1 MKLYKSNELLFAV
14 TILISLFALSHGDIF
29 NSHLLK
35 KRIRSSSP
43 KAPLELKK
51 ERAEYFF
58 NMLRD
63 PATNRIPANIRYKE
77 LEFAK
82 SLPKKNRLAKTAG
95 ADFTWN
101 EAGPNDVGG
110 RTRALAVDVSNSNT
124 IIAGAASGG
133 LWKSTDNGSSWNY
146 ESSSPDIYSISSL
159 VQDPR
164 NGHTN
169 TWYASTGEWRGASA
183 SDRGFTA
190 FYSGNGLYKSSD
202 NGTSWQLITG
212 TNSDPTKW
220 NSMYD
225 YVSKITISPTT
236 GSIFLASNGFGII
249 KSSAGGNNFTL
260 VLGNANDHYYS
271 DVMALSNGNIIA
283 SLSQSGFNSTKQN
296 DPGIYESTDDGNTW
310 NNITPAS
317 FPSTH
322 ERSVLA
328 ASESNPDIIYVF
340 TNTGDTKSN
349 GDEDLR
355 LHRINLNDGTSSDL
369 SSNLPT
375 FSETGGTL
383 NTQSNY
389 NMVIAVKPDN
399 PNFVLIG
406 GTSLFRSTDGV
417 SSPINN
423 KKQNWIGGYHPTN
436 FFYPNH
442 HPDQHV
448 IAFDPTNPNKIWSG
462 HDGGLSYT
470 TNITDTSFANF
481 FPWIDKNNGY
491 NVTQYYQVSIHKNS
505 GDNRLLGGTQDN
517 GSPYF
522 RLVAGSD
529 VASEDISSGDGAFS
543 YLGTLNDHAYVST
556 PNGSVMRLTYDGS
569 GNPYNPIT
577 EGIGWSVVSPSG
589 ASNQL
594 FINPFVIDPN
604 DENIMYYP
612 AGNKLWR
619 NTSLSNI
626 PNFQQ
631 NGTSSG
637 WSELTDLAVPTD
649 YNITAMEVSTSNSQF
664 VLYYGAYNRNNTPK
678 IFRLNNANTTASGA
692 VDISI
697 PGATS
702 GAYVHNIAVNPEN
715 GNEIVVVFSNY
726 NIDGLFHSTNGGAS
740 YSSIEGKLTG
750 GGIKPG
756 PSLRACTILPTSG
769 GIVYLVG
776 TSTGLYSTTTLNGSN
791 TVWVQES
798 TNKIQNSVVEDVTSR
813 TSDNYVAV
821 GTHGRGIFVGN
832 LNGVV
837 GTKGNKTNVP
847 TNFSLSQ
854 NYPNP
859 FNPSTKIHYSL
870 ANSAKITLTV
880 YDILGNLV
888 QILANEQQTA
898 GNHEVNFN
906 GTNLASGLYIYR
918 LQAQNTEDQ
927 AALFFEQSRKML
939 LIK

>member
-1 MKLYKSNELLFAV
+1 MKIYKSNELLFVV
-14 TILISLFALSHGDIF
+14 TILISLFVLSHQNEF

-35 KRIRSSSP
+35 KQIRTSSP
-43 KAPLELKK
+43 KAPLKLKK

-63 PATNRIPANIRYKE
+63 PATNRIPADIRHKE
-77 LEFAK
+77 LEYAK
-82 SLPKKNRLAKTAG
+82 GLPKKNKLAKTSAV
-95 ADFTWN
+95 DFIWK

-110 RTRALAVDVSNSNT
+110 RTRALAVDVNNPNT

-133 LWKSTDNGSSWNY
+133 LWKSTDNGNSWIY
-146 ESSSPDIYSISSL
+146 EESSPDIYSISSL
-159 VQDPR
+159 AQDPR
-164 NGHTN
+164 AGHTN

-183 SDRGFTA
+183 SDRGYTA
-190 FYSGNGLYKSSD
+190 WYSGNGLYKSTD
-202 NGTSWQLITG
+202 NGNTWQLIPG

-225 YVSKITISPTT
+225 YVSKITVSPTT
-236 GSIFLASNGFGII
+236 GSVFLASNGFGIV
-249 KSSAGGNNFTL
+249 KSSAGGSAFSL
-260 VLGNANDHYYS
+260 ALGNANDHYYS
-271 DVMALSNGNIIA
+271 DVIVLSNGTIIA
-283 SLSQSGFNSTKQN
+283 VLSQSGYNSTKKN
-296 DPGIYESTDDGNTW
+296 APGVYKSTDDGSTW
-310 NNITPAS
+310 NNITPTT
-317 FPSTH
+317 FPSSH

-328 ASESNPDIIYVF
+328 APVSNPNIIYVF
-340 TNTGDTKSN
+340 TNTGNTNSN

-355 LHRINLNDGTSSDL
+355 LNKINLTDGTSTDL
-369 SSNLPT
+369 SGNLPT

-417 SSPINN
+417 GSPLNN

-448 IAFDPTNPNKIWSG
+448 IAFDPTDPNKMWSG

-470 TNITDTSFANF
+470 TDIRDTTFANF

-491 NVTQYYQVSIHKNS
+491 NVTQYFTVAIHKNA

-522 RLVAGSD
+522 RLVDGSD
-529 VASEDISSGDGAFS
+529 AASEDISSGDGAFC

-556 PNGSVMRLTYDGS
+556 PNGSVMRLTYDGN

-577 EGIGWSVVSPSG
+577 DGIGWSVVSPSN

-594 FINPFVIDPN
+594 FINPFIIDPN
-604 DENIMYYP
+604 NEDIMYYP
-612 AGNKLWR
+612 AGNTLWR

-631 NGTSSG
+631 NGTSAG
-637 WSELTDLAVPTD
+637 WSQLTNLTVPTG
-649 YNITAMEVSTSNSQF
+649 YNITAMNVSTSNTQF
-664 VLYYGAYNRNNTPK
+664 VLYYGAYNKNGTPK
-678 IFRLNNANTTASGA
+678 IFRLDNANTATTGA

-697 PGATS
+697 QGAAS
-702 GAYVHNIAVNPEN
+702 GAYVHYIAVNPEN

-726 NIDGLFHSTNGGAS
+726 NIDGLFHSTDGGAS
-740 YSSIEGKLTG
+740 YISIEGNLTG
-750 GGIKPG
+750 DGVKPG

-769 GIVYLVG
+769 GIAYLVG
-776 TSTGLYSTTTLNGSN
+776 TSTGLYSTTNLNGSN

-798 TNKIQNSVVEDVTSR
+798 ADKIQNSVVEDVTSR

-821 GTHGRGIFVGN
+821 GTHGRGIFVGS

-837 GTKGNKTNVP
+837 GTKEAKTNVP

-859 FNPSTKIHYSL
+859 FNPTTIIHYSL
-870 ANSAKITLTV
+870 ANSAKVTLKV

-888 QILANEQQTA
+888 QTLANELQSA
-898 GNHEVNFN
+898 GNHVVNFN

-918 LQAQNTEDQ
+918 LQAQNTENKE
-927 AALFFEQSRKML
+927 ALFFEQSRKML